1 MLVIYVISAVVVF
14 ITYTGVKL
22 KLEEWF
28 EETKMSRL
36 RLKRDNSTYERSQVE
51 RLCPESPNNI
61 EISSDE
67 SDIVLT
73 NEIIESEKD
82 SSDPS
87 IIDTS
92 YDEET
97 LSKFEKSTDS
107 IKSDEDIKELT
118 YNTSSKSKTSMFNWN
133 QQGPSPKKRN
143 MHDHNDSDSSDDF
156 NSKPTWFK
164 KKHNEKKHKGS
175 HIKQTKIKNEPDD
188 KQKEETVA
196 QVNIQHEQM
205 ISGIKVK
212 LPVKPYSCQVA
223 VMNQLIQGC
232 IKQENCLLE
241 SPTGS
246 GKTLALL
253 CGVLAWHD
261 HHVAEVQN
269 QKLEKQIQE
278 DISRDCKSTA
288 SHENNGEDLAE
299 SSNTKCTDYCE
310 DYDEEEDFEDSY
322 ENSKK
327 KKISKIFYGTRTH
340 KQIEQ
345 VVRELRK
352 TSYRHKKM
360 TILSS
365 REHTCIQETTKNKTE
380 LCNDLLDTQNHKGCP
395 FYNESNKKI
404 IATFRGAKSRGL
416 DDIWDIEDLVTIG
429 KNEGL
434 CPYFAARSLM
444 EQADIIFCPYNY
456 IVDPDIRESMQLDVA
471 GHVIILDEAHNIED
485 ICREVASVSF
495 REDHLTAVATE
506 CESLM
511 KQRAADSEI
520 YGTLQTYSLKLVNFL
535 KTTVVDKV
543 GYNSDNLSSP
553 YWTGAELLE
562 LFNMNGL
569 NEAMYTSFLGAC
581 NAAIAD
587 SNRAKEERRIFQKV
601 LQPVI
606 SPTTKKLIEQ
616 LMFTIRM
623 ITSSEYMNDFRA
635 CITETTVKDFKYA
648 TENTWLSSKVCTQR
662 VRTLKLLCMN
672 PGVTFAPLARQAR
685 SIILASGTLSPT
697 ASFQSEL
704 GTSFAHVLNTG
715 HVIPKEQ
722 VYAICIPQGPNEV
735 KLRANYQSVNSW
747 AFQDELGAVL
757 LDVCESV
764 PHGILCFFSSYNVMH
779 TQMQRWINNSI
790 WTKITSVKQIFIEPR
805 HGGDLKDIM
814 YEYRQVI
821 EQTSDKQRGKITGAL
836 FLAVFRGKVAEGI
849 DFKDNEARCVITVGI
864 PYAVRKDPVIDMKLS
879 YNDMNVKRGLLK
891 GSEWYSI
898 QAFRALNQALGRC
911 LRHINDWGA
920 VLLVDERFLMHE
932 NKENL
937 PKWVKTMWV
946 NQNGYNLRENLKD
959 FVSKQKA
966 REEKQLGITNS

>member
-1 MLVIYVISAVVVF
+1 
-14 ITYTGVKL
+14 
-22 KLEEWF
+22 
-28 EETKMSRL
+28 MSRL
-36 RLKRDNSTYERSQVE
+36 RLKRDDSRYERSQVE
-51 RLCPESPNNI
+51 SLCPESPDNI

-67 SDIVLT
+67 SGIVPT

-87 IIDTS
+87 ITDTS

-97 LSKFEKSTDS
+97 LSKFQKSTDS

-118 YNTSSKSKTSMFNWN
+118 YNTSSKSKTSMFNWG
-133 QQGPSPKKRN
+133 QEGPSPKRRN
-143 MHDHNDSDSSDDF
+143 IYDNSDSNSSDEF
-156 NSKPTWFK
+156 NSKPIWFQK
-164 KKHNEKKHKGS
+164 KQEKEKNKSS
-175 HIKQTKIKNEPDD
+175 HIKQTKIKNEPNN
-188 KQKEETVA
+188 KQKEETVT
-196 QVNIQHEQM
+196 QVSIQHEQM

-261 HHVAEVQN
+261 HHLAEVQN
-269 QKLEKQIQE
+269 HNEKLKKQIYE
-278 DISRDCKSTA
+278 DILQDCKSTT
-288 SHENNGEDLAE
+288 SRENNGEDLPE
-299 SSNTKCTDYCE
+299 SSNTKCMDYCE
-310 DYDEEEDFEDSY
+310 DYDEEEDLRNSY
-322 ENSKK
+322 EELKK
-327 KKISKIFYGTRTH
+327 IKISKIFYGTRTH

-345 VVRELRK
+345 VVRELKK

-365 REHTCIQETTKNKTE
+365 RERTCIQETTKNKTE
-380 LCNDLLDTQNHKGCP
+380 LCNDLLDIQNRKGCP

-416 DDIWDIEDLVTIG
+416 DDIWDIEDLVAIG
-429 KNEGL
+429 RNEEL
-434 CPYFAARSLM
+434 CPYFAARNLM
-444 EQADIIFCPYNY
+444 DHADIIFCPYNY
-456 IVDPDIRESMQLDVA
+456 IVDPDIRESMQLNVA

-485 ICREVASVSF
+485 ICREAASVSF

-511 KQRAADSEI
+511 KQRAPDSEI

-535 KTTVVDKV
+535 KITGVDKI

-569 NEAMYTSFLGAC
+569 NETMYTNFLGAC

-587 SNRAKEERRIFQKV
+587 SNKAKEESRTTQKV
-601 LQPVI
+601 LKPII
-606 SPTTKKLIEQ
+606 SPATKRLIEQ
-616 LMFTIRM
+616 LMFTVRM

-635 CITETTVKDFKYA
+635 CVTETTVNDFKYA

-697 ASFQSEL
+697 ASFQGEL

-722 VYAICIPQGPNEV
+722 VYAMCIPRGPNEV

-779 TQMQRWINNSI
+779 TQIQRWKNNSI
-790 WTKITSVKQIFIEPR
+790 WMKINDVKQVFIEPR
-805 HGGDLKDIM
+805 HGDDLKDIM

-821 EQTSDKQRGKITGAL
+821 EQTSTERRGKITGAL

-864 PYAVRKDPVIDMKLS
+864 PYAVRKDPVIDMKLN
-879 YNDMNVKRGLLK
+879 YNDTNVKKGLLK
-891 GSEWYSI
+891 GSEWYNI

-932 NKENL
+932 YKENL

-966 REEKQLGITNS
+966 REEKLLGITNS

>member
-1 MLVIYVISAVVVF
+1 MLVIYVISAVIVF
-14 ITYTGVKL
+14 IIYTGAKL

-36 RLKRDNSTYERSQVE
+36 RLKRNDSTYERSQVKS
-51 RLCPESPNNI
+51 LCPESPNNI

-67 SDIVLT
+67 SDIVPT

-82 SSDPS
+82 SSNPS
-87 IIDTS
+87 ITDTS

-97 LSKFEKSTDS
+97 LSKFQKSTDS
-107 IKSDEDIKELT
+107 IKSDEDIKEVT
-118 YNTSSKSKTSMFNWN
+118 YNTSLKSKTSMFNWN

-143 MHDHNDSDSSDDF
+143 MHDHSDSNSSDDF

-164 KKHNEKKHKGS
+164 KKQEKKKHKGN
-175 HIKQTKIKNEPDD
+175 HIKQTKIKDEPNN

-196 QVNIQHEQM
+196 QVSIQHEQM

-278 DISRDCKSTA
+278 DISRDCKSTT
-288 SHENNGEDLAE
+288 SHENNGEDLPE
-299 SSNTKCTDYCE
+299 SSSTKCTDYCE

-322 ENSKK
+322 EKSKK
-327 KKISKIFYGTRTH
+327 IKISKIFYGTRTH

-352 TSYRHKKM
+352 TSYKHKKM

-395 FYNESNKKI
+395 FYNESNKKT
-404 IATFRGAKSRGL
+404 IATFRGVKSRGL
-416 DDIWDIEDLVTIG
+416 DDIWDIEDLVAIG

-434 CPYFAARSLM
+434 CPYFAARSLA
-444 EQADIIFCPYNY
+444 EHADIIFCPYNY
-456 IVDPDIRESMQLDVA
+456 IVDPDIRESMQLDVT

-520 YGTLQTYSLKLVNFL
+520 YETLQTYSLKLVHFL
-535 KTTVVDKV
+535 KITVVDKV

-569 NEAMYTSFLGAC
+569 NEAMYTMFLGAC

-587 SNRAKEERRIFQKV
+587 SNRAKEERRTLQRV

-635 CITETTVKDFKYA
+635 CVTETTVKDFKYA
-648 TENTWLSSKVCTQR
+648 MENTWLSSKVCTQR
-662 VRTLKLLCMN
+662 ARTLKLLCMN

-697 ASFQSEL
+697 TSFQSEL

-722 VYAICIPQGPNEV
+722 VYAICVPQGPNEV

-779 TQMQRWINNSI
+779 TQMKRWISNSI

-805 HGGDLKDIM
+805 YGGDLKDIM

-821 EQTSDKQRGKITGAL
+821 EQTSGKRRGKITGAL

-879 YNDMNVKRGLLK
+879 YNDTNVKKGLLK